1 MLRIIGRLDIK
12 NEYVIKG
19 IQMDGL
25 RKIGDSKTISKKL
38 NNAGIDEIVYIDTVA
53 SLYSREKK
61 LDQILEVSNQL
72 NIPLTVAG
80 GIRSLADAKSTLRS
94 GADKIALNSQA
105 LRNPNLIGEIAEVF
119 GSQCVVINIEAK
131 KIGSSDWECFIDNGR
146 ERTFKSVFKWM
157 EEIQIAGAGEV
168 MISSVDTDGSQA
180 GFDLELFKKVTPN
193 LDIPWIAASGFGN
206 IKHVDQLLDNFT
218 PSGIAIG
225 SAFHY
230 EKISVEEI
238 KKSVQKKNLEVR
250 LDSNE

>member
-1 MLRIIGRLDIK
+1 M
-12 NEYVIKG
+12 E
-19 IQMDGL
+19 
-25 RKIGDSKTISKKL
+25 
-38 NNAGIDEIVYIDTVA
+38 E
-53 SLYSREKK
+53 
-61 LDQILEVSNQL
+61 
-72 NIPLTVAG
+72 
-80 GIRSLADAKSTLRS
+80 RS
-94 GADKIALNSQA
+94 
-105 LRNPNLIGEIAEVF
+105 
-119 GSQCVVINIEAK
+119 
-131 KIGSSDWECFIDNGR
+131 
-146 ERTFKSVFKWM
+146 FKSVFKWM

-180 GFDLELFKKVTPN
+180 GFDIELFKKVTPN